1 MQEYGEQAFCFRR
14 PHAGCVSG
22 DQSPETR
29 GAAVEEEQPMQ
40 LGRAQLSPLD
50 WRRWQ
55 CVWVFLIFSFSL
67 GKGTL
72 GDIMQ
77 THALLI

>member
-22 DQSPETR
+22 DQSPEMR

-55 CVWVFLIFSFSL
+55 CVWVF
-67 GKGTL
+67 
-72 GDIMQ
+72 
-77 THALLI
+77 